1 MEAVQDCPKTVTLD
15 TLGEQ
20 TNGQHEGETVK
31 DMQVTAS
38 HDCDSS

>member
-1 MEAVQDCPKTVTLD
+1 MEAVQDCPKTVKLD

-31 DMQVTAS
+31 RHAS
-38 HDCDSS
+38 DCVA